1 MASKEAEKIRELLAE
16 INADAVRFDDQATQ
30 LLSWSAEI
38 REKVEQVEGL
48 VLGTHV
54 VHKDQVI
61 LRSELPKSDES
72 EAS

>member
-1 MASKEAEKIRELLAE
+1 MVSKEAEKIKELLAE
-16 INADAVRFDDQATQ
+16 VNADAVRFDDQATM

-54 VHKDQVI
+54 VQNGQVI
-61 LRSELPKSDES
+61 PRNEKSDES
-72 EAS
+72 EGN